1 MVKMN
6 GGGRQPRPRANS
18 VGRSAGGDA
27 TRTGRVF
34 TQPRPY
40 SAAARE
46 LPPAD
51 MTTDLR
57 KRTAG
62 RRIVARPLGIR
73 GKGVKVGG
81 CGALAGG

>member
-6 GGGRQPRPRANS
+6 GGGRANS
-18 VGRSAGGDA
+18 VGRSVGGDA

-57 KRTAG
+57 KRTDACPAFEG
-62 RRIVARPLGIR
+62 RE
-73 GKGVKVGG
+73 
-81 CGALAGG
+81 

>member
-6 GGGRQPRPRANS
+6 GGGRANS
-18 VGRSAGGDA
+18 VGRSVGGDA

-40 SAAARE
+40 FAAAVAARE
-46 LPPAD
+46 LPPAV

-57 KRTAG
+57 KRTDG
-62 RRIVARPLGIR
+62 ESSPARSAFE
-73 GKGVKVGG
+73 GKGVRVGG